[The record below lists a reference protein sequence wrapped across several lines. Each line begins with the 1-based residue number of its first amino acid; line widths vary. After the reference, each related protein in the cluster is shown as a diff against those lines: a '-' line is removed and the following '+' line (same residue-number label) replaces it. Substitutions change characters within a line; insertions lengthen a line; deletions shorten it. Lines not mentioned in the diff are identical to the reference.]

1 MFELQQ
7 VRCAFESTL
16 AVADL
21 NLRIPAG
28 QTVALIGPSGCGKS
42 TLLRLMLGLQAP
54 TAGSI
59 TFEGHPVTPRSAP
72 ALRRRM
78 GYVIQG
84 GGLFPH
90 LCAADNVELLPRH
103 LGWTRQRIA
112 DRRLELGSL
121 ARIDPSLWSRY
132 PAQLSGGQAQRIAL
146 VRALMSDPD
155 VLLLDE
161 PLGALDPLVR
171 MELQEELRDIVRKL
185 GKTVVLVTH
194 DLGEAAYLAD
204 RIVLLRDGSI
214 VQDGGYADLEERPAD
229 DFVGAFLRAQ
239 RGPVSA

>member
-1 MFELQQ
+1 MFELEQ

-21 NLRIPAG
+21 SLRIPAG
-28 QTVALIGPSGCGKS
+28 QAVALIGPSGCGKS

-54 TAGSI
+54 TSGSI
-59 TFEGHPVTPRSAP
+59 AFEGRPVTPQSAP

-90 LCAADNVELLPRH
+90 LSATDNVELQPRH
-103 LGWTRQRIA
+103 LGWARQRIA
-112 DRRLELGSL
+112 DRRLELGAL

-132 PAQLSGGQAQRIAL
+132 PAQLSGGQAQRVAL

-171 MELQEELRDIVRKL
+171 MELQEELLDIVQKL

-204 RIVLLRDGSI
+204 RIVLLRDGAI
-214 VQDGGYADLEERPAD
+214 VQDGTYTDLEERPANG
-229 DFVGAFLRAQ
+229 FVRSFLRAQ
-239 RGPVSA
+239 RGPARA